1 MYELWPSCLQWGAP
15 SYTCPLDS
23 LVIGLRRT
31 RSDRLWDLTCVSRL
45 GAHEEE
51 EKERRKTSQD
61 ESNVKVL
68 VNVWLKP
75 DQPMPPKLPIER
87 TPVHVGRYVYF
98 VLCSMPL
105 HMNNLFS
112 IEYIVPVDLYAW
124 FKVNQKWVMEK
135 RPNSCCFRLLPPV
148 CLREVGGEASK
159 DGPMVRAHGWPL
171 WPFPGHQKN

>member
-1 MYELWPSCLQWGAP
+1 MNSDLPVFNEESPTPALWIRCSASCVYEGPVPVMS
-15 SYTCPLDS
+15 
-23 LVIGLRRT
+23 
-31 RSDRLWDLTCVSRL
+31 LTCVSRL

-51 EKERRKTSQD
+51 EKERRKTNQD

-124 FKVNQKWVMEK
+124 FKVNQK
-135 RPNSCCFRLLPPV
+135 
-148 CLREVGGEASK
+148 
-159 DGPMVRAHGWPL
+159 
-171 WPFPGHQKN
+171 

>member
-1 MYELWPSCLQWGAP
+1 MRSLLHLPSGFAVRQAASTKDPCRQVM
-15 SYTCPLDS
+15 S
-23 LVIGLRRT
+23 
-31 RSDRLWDLTCVSRL
+31 LTCVSRL

-124 FKVNQKWVMEK
+124 FKVNQK
-135 RPNSCCFRLLPPV
+135 
-148 CLREVGGEASK
+148 
-159 DGPMVRAHGWPL
+159 
-171 WPFPGHQKN
+171 

>member
-1 MYELWPSCLQWGAP
+1 MRKW
-15 SYTCPLDS
+15 
-23 LVIGLRRT
+23 
-31 RSDRLWDLTCVSRL
+31 
-45 GAHEEE
+45 
-51 EKERRKTSQD
+51 RRKTSQD

-124 FKVNQKWVMEK
+124 FKVNQK
-135 RPNSCCFRLLPPV
+135 
-148 CLREVGGEASK
+148 
-159 DGPMVRAHGWPL
+159 
-171 WPFPGHQKN
+171 